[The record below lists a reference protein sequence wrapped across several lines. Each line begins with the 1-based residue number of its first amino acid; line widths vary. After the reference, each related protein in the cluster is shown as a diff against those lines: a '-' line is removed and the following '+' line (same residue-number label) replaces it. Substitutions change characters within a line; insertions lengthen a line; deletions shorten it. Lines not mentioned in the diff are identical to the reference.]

1 MKQLE
6 QEKDSLLKGLE
17 MVDQAREW
25 YHRQVLGVEDKQ
37 KYIGHT
43 SYNVSAHPKLYCSLI
58 IPHATS

>member
-6 QEKDSLLKGLE
+6 QEKDSLLKGLD

-43 SYNVSAHPKLYCSLI
+43 SYNVSAHPK
-58 IPHATS
+58 P